1 MQRNRVDLALG
12 LGAVVLAILAIV
24 AWVPNDSATGVIF
37 SQRGRTSIGDAMAP
51 TVAFAVVMLAGILT
65 ALEKRGPEDARY
77 VTRANL
83 GFIVVLTGIFLFS
96 ILLMRWTGPVLV
108 ALVGP
113 EGAVY
118 RELRDTMP
126 WKISGFVLGGTFL
139 VAGLMALMQ
148 RRIGWRQVAI
158 GLLATAGLIAVFDV
172 PFPDLLL
179 PPNGDL

>member
-1 MQRNRVDLALG
+1 MHRNRADLAFG
-12 LGAVVLAILAIV
+12 LGAAVLALLAIV

-51 TVAFAVVMLAGILT
+51 MVGFAVVLLSGVMITLESRKKAPGRSVLPGNLVFIAG
-65 ALEKRGPEDARY
+65 
-77 VTRANL
+77 
-83 GFIVVLTGIFLFS
+83 LTGIFLVS
-96 ILLMRWTGPVLV
+96 VLLMRWTGPVLV
-108 ALVGP
+108 TLLGP

-126 WKISGFVLGGTFL
+126 WKVSGFVVGGTYL
-139 VAGLMALMQ
+139 VAGLMALME
-148 RRIGWRQVAI
+148 RRIGWWQIAI
-158 GLLATAGLIAVFDV
+158 GLLATAGLIAVFDL